1 MNSILNNLN
10 NKEISPNSLNLYT
23 KNLMRLNDGKEIKN
37 FTFLKNVDTILD
49 KIKEYKPN
57 TQRTYLISIVSLLKQ
72 EVKFKKL
79 YDQYYT
85 ILDQYNKNL
94 KNNTEKSEV
103 QVENWISQEDVI
115 KKQQELMSILKE
127 IDGKSKITADQYYK
141 LFDLLILSLYTLNS
155 PRRNLDY
162 LKMNVISKYS
172 DDLPTDN
179 NYLDLP
185 NKQFIFR
192 NYKTKKIYTDQVVP
206 INDDLFSIIKVF
218 LKYHPLKKMMKG
230 KYNVPLLV
238 NYTEQSLKNS
248 NEITRTLNKI
258 FGKKIGS
265 SMLRNIF
272 LTSKYGDD
280 MQQLQ
285 QDTTA
290 MGTSVNTAK
299 DNYIKTNSHVVN
311 LM

>member
-1 MNSILNNLN
+1 MSILNNLN
-10 NKEISPNSLNLYT
+10 EKNISSNSLNLYT
-23 KNLMRLNDGKEIKN
+23 KNLIRLNDGKEIKN
-37 FTFLKNVDTILD
+37 FTFLKNIPTILD
-49 KIKEYKPN
+49 KIKDYKPN
-57 TQRTYLISIVSLLKQ
+57 TRRTYLISIVSLLKQ
-72 EVKFKKL
+72 EPKFKKL
-79 YDQYYT
+79 YDEYYK
-85 ILDQYNKNL
+85 ILLEYNKNL
-94 KNNTEKSEV
+94 KTNTEKSET
-103 QVENWISQEDVI
+103 QTENWISQEDVI
-115 KKQQELMSILKE
+115 KKQQELMTILQQIE
-127 IDGKSKITADQYYK
+127 GKSKITAEQYYR
-141 LFDLLILSLYTLNS
+141 LFDLLVLSVYTLNS

-162 LKMNVISKYS
+162 LKMNVVSKYS

-179 NYLDLP
+179 NYLDLS

-192 NYKTKKIYTDQVVP
+192 NYKTKKTYTDQTVP

-230 KYNVPLLV
+230 KFNIPLLV
-238 NYTEQSLKNS
+238 NYTEQPLNNS
-248 NEITRTLNKI
+248 NEITRILNKI

>member
-10 NKEISPNSLNLYT
+10 EKNISSNSLNLYT

-37 FTFLKNVDTILD
+37 FTFLKNIAVILD
-49 KIKEYKPN
+49 KIKDYKPN
-57 TQRTYLISIVSLLKQ
+57 TRRTYLISIVSLLKQ
-72 EVKFKKL
+72 EPKFKKL
-79 YDQYYT
+79 YDEYYK
-85 ILDQYNKNL
+85 ILLEYNKNL
-94 KNNTEKSEV
+94 KSNTEKSET
-103 QVENWISQEDVI
+103 QTENWISQEDVI

-127 IDGKSKITADQYYK
+127 IDGKSKITADHYYK
-141 LFDLLILSLYTLNS
+141 LFDLLVLSLYTLNS

-162 LKMNVISKYS
+162 LKMNVINKYS

-192 NYKTKKIYTDQVVP
+192 NYKTKKTYTDQTVP

-230 KYNVPLLV
+230 KYNIPLLV
-238 NYTEQSLKNS
+238 NYTEQPLNNS

-299 DNYIKTNSHVVN
+299 DNYIKTNSHTVN

>member
-1 MNSILNNLN
+1 MSILNNLN

-72 EVKFKKL
+72 EPKFKKL

-115 KKQQELMSILKE
+115 KKQQELMSILKDLE
-127 IDGKSKITADQYYK
+127 GKSKITADQYYK

-192 NYKTKKIYTDQVVP
+192 NYKTKKTYTDQVVP
-206 INDDLFSIIKVF
+206 INDDLFSIIKTF

-230 KYNVPLLV
+230 KFNIPLLV
-238 NYTEQSLKNS
+238 NYTEQPLKNS
-248 NEITRTLNKI
+248 NEITRILNKI
-258 FGKKIGS
+258 FKKKVGS

-272 LTSKYGDD
+272 LTSKYGDE
-280 MQQLQ
+280 MQQLKD
-285 QDTTA
+285 DTTA
-290 MGTSVNTAK
+290 MGTSLGTAQN
-299 DNYIKTNSHVVN
+299 NYIKTNSHTVH